1 MNNAA
6 YLSYFEVGRVEWL
19 RAAGISYRELEERGY
34 GFVVVEARLFYK
46 KAVRF
51 DDELTLRTEVSGLKR
66 ASLRFE
72 YTVLREDEIVSTGY
86 TRHGCI
92 ELTSG
97 RPVRIPREL
106 FADT

>member
-1 MNNAA
+1 M
-6 YLSYFEVGRVEWL
+6 
-19 RAAGISYRELEERGY
+19 
-34 GFVVVEARLFYK
+34 VVEARLFYK

-51 DDELTLRTEVSGLKR
+51 DDELTLRTEAGGLKR

-72 YTVLREDEIVSTGY
+72 YVLSRDGDVVSTGY

-92 ELTSG
+92 ELSSG
-97 RPVRIPREL
+97 RPVRIPGEL